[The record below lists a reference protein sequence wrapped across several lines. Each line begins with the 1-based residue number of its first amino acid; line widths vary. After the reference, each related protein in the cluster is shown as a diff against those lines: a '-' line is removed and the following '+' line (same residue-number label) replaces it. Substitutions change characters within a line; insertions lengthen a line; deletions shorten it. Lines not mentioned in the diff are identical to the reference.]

1 MGILVLI
8 LENSRCG
15 IAVTT
20 GKFLREP
27 HLAAFPPSQFEVYWE
42 HRKISDLVKPLSNE
56 SSYFNLFLNRTSY

>member
-27 HLAAFPPSQFEVYWE
+27 HLASFARSQSQVYWE
-42 HRKISDLVKPLSNE
+42 HKKISDLVKPLSNE
-56 SSYFNLFLNRTSY
+56 SSYFNLFLTSTSY